1 MYHRRSPA
9 LQHLPPRSGLTQLL
23 GRTSPGHASTAASG
37 YAASKLVALVVES
50 RSCGGFSTVGAGVRA
65 GLS

>member
-1 MYHRRSPA
+1 MHA
-9 LQHLPPRSGLTQLL
+9 SGSCHMQQGKIAVYNTL
-23 GRTSPGHASTAASG
+23 GRTSPGHANTAASG
-37 YAASKLVALVVES
+37 YAASKVVALVVES